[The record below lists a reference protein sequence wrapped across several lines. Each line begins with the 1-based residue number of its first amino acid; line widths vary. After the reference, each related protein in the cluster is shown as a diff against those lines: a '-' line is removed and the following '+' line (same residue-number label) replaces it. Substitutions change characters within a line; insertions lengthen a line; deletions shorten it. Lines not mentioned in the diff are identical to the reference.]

1 MAPETYFLSISPLF
15 FYPFNSINCVQSN
28 HKHIQILRKFAHKSA
43 SNFWLLWT
51 QFVDLNGSK
60 IVGKLIQNIF
70 LGHLFLLC
78 NKAWAHWCNI
88 CALRFELG
96 VHIGTYL
103 LTNSVSHTS
112 LIVTIHGSHNYSG
125 ANQFHIKL

>member
-1 MAPETYFLSISPLF
+1 M
-15 FYPFNSINCVQSN
+15 
-28 HKHIQILRKFAHKSA
+28 
-43 SNFWLLWT
+43 
-51 QFVDLNGSK
+51 DLNGSK

-70 LGHLFLLC
+70 LGSFIFGCVIKPGPAGVTL
-78 NKAWAHWCNI
+78 

-112 LIVTIHGSHNYSG
+112 LIVTIHGFPQLQWGQPISYKVVG
-125 ANQFHIKL
+125 K